1 MTTEEI
7 RSATVPEVPGVLT
20 SADVLATAQAIAT
33 VQRHDG
39 QIPWFEGGHCDPW
52 NHVEAAM
59 ALTVCGLVEEAV
71 DAYRWLARRQ
81 LPDGSWF
88 NYYQADAVKDPR
100 LDTNVCGYLA
110 AGAWHH
116 HLITGDVEF
125 LGELWPTIEQGIDF
139 ILRFQQ
145 PDGSVLWSRDSA
157 GRLERYALLTGSSS
171 IYHSMRCAVAIAEC
185 LAKDRPDWEL
195 AAGRL
200 GHAVAHHPGA
210 FAPKVEFAMD
220 WYYPMLSGALEG
232 EAGRRRIAE
241 GWSTFVMEG
250 LGVRCVSTGDWVTA
264 AETAECVLTLDALG
278 MDEPGTGAV
287 HVGPEP
293 AAGGRLLLDG
303 HGVPGAGDLPQGR
316 ADDLHL
322 RRHGAGGRRAV
333 EHHPGGRPVPGRRPA
348 GRTRP
353 GRAALR
359 RRHRGLH
366 RGRSRRGGSPAADR
380 TVRAAPGRG
389 ERPPGIGS
397 DGLARVD
404 SPADS
409 DASPRATTCSQL
421 SDPLTAGEDPLVT
434 RRRRLTLV
442 AMCIAQGM
450 TLLDVTIVNT
460 ALPSI
465 QRELHMTAGRLEWV
479 ISAYA
484 LSLAAFIPLGGALG
498 DRFGRKRFFL
508 VGMVVFTLGSVA
520 CALST
525 SDVAFIGS
533 RALQGAGGASC
544 RL

>member
-7 RSATVPEVPGVLT
+7 RSTALPAVPGVLT
-20 SADVLATAQAIAT
+20 SADVLATGQAIAA
-33 VQRHDG
+33 VQRPDG

-59 ALTVCGLVEEAV
+59 ALTVCGLVDEAV

-81 LPDGSWF
+81 HPDGSWF
-88 NYYQADAVKDPR
+88 NYYQGDGVKDPR

-125 LGELWPTIEQGIDF
+125 LGELWPTIQKGIDF

-145 PDGSVLWSRDSA
+145 ADGSVLWSRDSA

-232 EAGRRRIAE
+232 ERGRQRIAE
-241 GWSTFVMEG
+241 GWSTFVMDG

-278 MDEPGTGAV
+278 MDSARWTCSPGDRTCGWRTA
-287 HVGPEP
+287 
-293 AAGGRLLLDG
+293 LT
-303 HGVPGAGDLPQGR
+303 GR
-316 ADDLHL
+316 AWSTPSV
-322 RRHGAGGRRAV
+322 RRSPRTS
-333 EHHPGGRPVPGRRPA
+333 GRPTPSQPWCWRRTHCPTPA
-348 GRTRP
+348 RP
-353 GRAALR
+353 
-359 RRHRGLH
+359 
-366 RGRSRRGGSPAADR
+366 PACSGAKGCPPLSTWPNR
-380 TVRAAPGRG
+380 IVVTPSRAAPWRTHPVASRLNAIDGAAQGRHG
-389 ERPPGIGS
+389 RQRERSGRRRR
-397 DGLARVD
+397 RVD
-404 SPADS
+404 SRRIPMPCC
-409 DASPRATTCSQL
+409 PRAVPAL
-421 SDPLTAGEDPLVT
+421 SDVTSGEDPRVT

-465 QRELHMTAGRLEWV
+465 QRELHMTAGQLEWV

-484 LSLAAFIPLGGALG
+484 LSLAAFIPLGARSETASGGSASSWPAWSSSRSAPSPAHSRPPTWRSSG
-498 DRFGRKRFFL
+498 HGVYKVW
-508 VGMVVFTLGSVA
+508 VGP
-520 CALST
+520 
-525 SDVAFIGS
+525 
-533 RALQGAGGASC
+533 SC
-544 RL
+544 RP

>member
-1 MTTEEI
+1 M
-7 RSATVPEVPGVLT
+7 PGVLT
-20 SADVLATAQAIAT
+20 SADVLATGQAIAA
-33 VQRHDG
+33 VQRPDG

-59 ALTVCGLVEEAV
+59 ALTVCGLVDEAV

-88 NYYQADAVKDPR
+88 NYYQGDGVKDPR

-125 LGELWPTIEQGIDF
+125 LGELWPTIQKGIDF

-145 PDGSVLWSRDSA
+145 ADGSVLWSRDSA

-232 EAGRRRIAE
+232 EAGRQRIAD

-278 MDEPGTGAV
+278 MDSAATGPV
-287 HVGPEP
+287 HVGAEP
-293 AAGGRLLLDG
+293 AAGRTA
-303 HGVPGAGDLPQGR
+303 PTGR
-316 ADDLHL
+316 AWSTPS
-322 RRHGAGGRRAV
+322 GRRS
-333 EHHPGGRPVPGRRPA
+333 PRTSGRPTPSPPWCWRRTHCPN
-348 GRTRP
+348 T
-353 GRAALR
+353 
-359 RRHRGLH
+359 
-366 RGRSRRGGSPAADR
+366 SPAA
-380 TVRAAPGRG
+380 GLFRG
-389 ERPPGIGS
+389 EGLPAALDLAEPHCGDAIEGCTVADPP
-397 DGLARVD
+397 
-404 SPADS
+404 
-409 DASPRATTCSQL
+409 
-421 SDPLTAGEDPLVT
+421 
-434 RRRRLTLV
+434 RRR
-442 AMCIAQGM
+442 
-450 TLLDVTIVNT
+450 
-460 ALPSI
+460 
-465 QRELHMTAGRLEWV
+465 
-479 ISAYA
+479 
-484 LSLAAFIPLGGALG
+484 
-498 DRFGRKRFFL
+498 
-508 VGMVVFTLGSVA
+508 
-520 CALST
+520 
-525 SDVAFIGS
+525 S
-533 RALQGAGGASC
+533 RG
-544 RL
+544 

>member
-7 RSATVPEVPGVLT
+7 RSATLPEVPGILT
-20 SADVLATAQAIAT
+20 SADVLATGHAIAA

-59 ALTVCGLVEEAV
+59 ALTVCGLVDEAV

-88 NYYQADAVKDPR
+88 NYYQGDAVKDLR

-125 LGELWPTIEQGIDF
+125 LGELWPTIEKGIDF
-139 ILRFQQ
+139 ILRSQQ
-145 PDGSVLWSRDSA
+145 PDGSVLWSLDST
-157 GRLERYALLTGSSS
+157 GRPERYALLTGSSS
-171 IYHSMRCAVAIAEC
+171 IYHSMRCAVAVAEC

-278 MDEPGTGAV
+278 MEARPWTSSRPGRTCDCRTGRT
-287 HVGPEP
+287 GPASSTPSGRPSPRTSGRPTPSVPWCWRRTRCRTQLRPPASSAAKACRPHSTWPSRTAGTPSRGAPSPIRRSASP
-293 AAGGRLLLDG
+293 AAK
-303 HGVPGAGDLPQGR
+303 R
-316 ADDLHL
+316 ADP
-322 RRHGAGGRRAV
+322 RPFAPVGGRRRAF
-333 EHHPGGRPVPGRRPA
+333 GWTRRP
-348 GRTRP
+348 R
-353 GRAALR
+353 
-359 RRHRGLH
+359 
-366 RGRSRRGGSPAADR
+366 
-380 TVRAAPGRG
+380 
-389 ERPPGIGS
+389 
-397 DGLARVD
+397 
-404 SPADS
+404 
-409 DASPRATTCSQL
+409 
-421 SDPLTAGEDPLVT
+421 
-434 RRRRLTLV
+434 
-442 AMCIAQGM
+442 
-450 TLLDVTIVNT
+450 
-460 ALPSI
+460 
-465 QRELHMTAGRLEWV
+465 
-479 ISAYA
+479 
-484 LSLAAFIPLGGALG
+484 
-498 DRFGRKRFFL
+498 
-508 VGMVVFTLGSVA
+508 
-520 CALST
+520 
-525 SDVAFIGS
+525 
-533 RALQGAGGASC
+533 
-544 RL
+544 